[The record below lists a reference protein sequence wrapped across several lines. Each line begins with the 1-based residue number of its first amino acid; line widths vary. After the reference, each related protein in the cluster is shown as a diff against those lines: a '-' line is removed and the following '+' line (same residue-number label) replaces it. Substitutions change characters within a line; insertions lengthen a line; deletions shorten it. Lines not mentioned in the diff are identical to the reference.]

1 MSDPQNRQRIG
12 VASRWLLTSWKAL
25 VAFAG
30 GIAVIL
36 GLIFHPPW
44 ASSSPA
50 ENVQGVTTQTCPGVS
65 KGRISNVQADQSI
78 PLGAYWKLNPGS
90 QTPVNK
96 QRLRALGRVVHFR
109 VDINGYRGRQL
120 AVWWWMLTARGEAV
134 PEATL
139 QHQLAFTL
147 TPHDCST
154 GGTRDIWV
162 ELPKRRGRYQIEVQL
177 LDPSGEKLD
186 YGRTR
191 PFAVLSSPA

>member
-1 MSDPQNRQRIG
+1 MSDPNNRQRIG
-12 VASRWLLTSWKAL
+12 EAGRWLVTSWKAL
-25 VAFAG
+25 VTFAG

-50 ENVQGVTTQTCPGVS
+50 KNAQTVTTQTCPGVS

-90 QTPVNK
+90 QTPVSK
-96 QRLRALGRVVHFR
+96 QRLKTLGRVVHFR
-109 VDINGYRGRQL
+109 VDINGYRGSQL
-120 AVWWWMLTARGEAV
+120 AVWWWMLTASGEAV

-154 GGTRDIWV
+154 GGSRDIWV
-162 ELPKRRGRYQIEVQL
+162 ELPKERGRYQIEVRL

-191 PFAVLSSPA
+191 PFTVPSSGT